1 MAHEIWE
8 VPFFSPCARQPENQE
23 KAIKCST
30 KTFEKAA
37 EKDRSSKGIWK
48 NPKESE
54 DQDESEKWKGPK
66 TVPPRKRTIREITHG
81 ITRFQEI
88 GCNLLKASLFKSLS
102 ALWLKTPHKLRDREQ
117 DGKRQGESIEST
129 MLQIWGVM
137 RCDDVPPFQLLLWHF
152 HSLSMA
158 SPDNHLISD
167 DVNGHW
173 GSFFI
178 SLSPA
183 LTHTVP
189 GGFHSLSLPL
199 PMRGER
205 NESTVIRCTASD

>member
-30 KTFEKAA
+30 KIFEKAA

-88 GCNLLKASLFKSLS
+88 GCNLLKASLFKSLCFVTQDS
-102 ALWLKTPHKLRDREQ
+102 SVRSSHKLRDREQ
-117 DGKRQGESIEST
+117 DGKRQGEPIEST

-137 RCDDVPPFQLLLWHF
+137 RCDDVPPFQLLRWHF
-152 HSLSMA
+152 HSVSMA

-167 DVNGHW
+167 DVNGRW

-189 GGFHSLSLPL
+189 SGFHSLSPSANE
-199 PMRGER
+199 RGTQWI
-205 NESTVIRCTASD
+205 NSD